1 MAWRETLCNIL
12 DATDKN
18 LRVTS
23 VGPST
28 HSSASLQKVTEQT
41 FKTDALVARAEFS
54 SLVNTVQSSLAELR
68 LEVSAAQQIS
78 NRAASQL
85 PRLSKSADNQH
96 LQRDL
101 YGASAVAVSPRISAS
116 MSGEVN
122 AGNGIMRQ
130 HALMRHLQESVAS
143 HTSQIASVE
152 GFLNVSTAEVAQL
165 KANLAELA
173 ATAEQTQ
180 ARTIMLAQQQS
191 EVPARS
197 DMVQLQDG
205 MCSVE
210 ASLQHL
216 QTDQTAVDGRW
227 QVAEAA
233 VARLE
238 TAGGLE
244 QRLSQQMH
252 QLDSAVT
259 GRLEAVEGHLQFLA
273 GVLGTKPAGTPDAQP
288 CLTATYQTVPRQL
301 ATGTAVGQ
309 PVISIMQQL
318 SNLHTEMSRL
328 CQDQLQVRSDAQTSE
343 NVSSDLAELRHRL
356 HGQETEAQQLQQAHS
371 DALQQAAVLQQALTA
386 QQILTEQMQQ
396 TQQSLTSTVDGMAS
410 DLARQV
416 NDMQDAHSQLE
427 TQHASTSSQISE
439 EMSQHHMDLCKLR
452 AASAAHDEQLKQYGE
467 TLRQHEAQLA
477 RSAASQTEMRETM
490 QRLNEHTGALSLH
503 NTGSRGASETGSRD
517 PGNRVE
523 DRLTSLEA
531 DLAHSTAATDA
542 MSSIIDQVAQL
553 GEQQVQGCA
562 TRIAHLETDLV
573 NWVDSLRQQQD
584 TQAATMSDM
593 TARIARLQAQ
603 VKDGDKSQI
612 AARLA
617 ELDGAVLEL
626 QTASAGGSAKE
637 ADSELQAHVDA
648 LRGQVSQLR
657 GSQAEQQ
664 SAVSSLGGIEHDVA
678 VLRDELTQLQSS
690 QAAQSPADPALSK
703 LEQDLAAL
711 NAELSQMRKD
721 HASQFSVTSSAT
733 DQKVESIRLE
743 LSQLQDQQAAQ
754 SSAHKLYSH
763 LEQDVAALKGQLSQ
777 LDRTQGSQLAHEQW
791 QVETQQLRGE
801 LAACLKTETDTGAA
815 VAQHATHLSNLEKRL
830 TELYAEMKCS
840 AAQADP
846 SSSTGAAGHSG
857 LKSEFDELNER
868 LFELRVELQN
878 LTDDTTISVASIK
891 RKAELAEQHA
901 EEASEAA
908 ASCKQALEAAHAT
921 APEAAMALSMPAD
934 PEHAQQHHQQL
945 QEPLLEQHQLQE
957 MLQTQQQR
965 SLDLEKHCADMQRA
979 LDALPSGVGGLNAGA
994 QHAQQAHV
1002 QELATQCTAV
1012 LHQIENLQTQ
1022 VDASKETQAEVQGE
1036 TTELAAHLMKLA
1048 EKHGGACE
1056 EGQTGQAAL
1065 HHRLRK
1071 IELTV
1076 ADALVE
1082 VASQM
1087 KALEARVTALAP
1099 PRTSS
1104 TSASLP
1110 ARDATASRP
1119 AASAETAAST
1129 ADAGL
1134 GSRQAQ
1140 AAQAADTSNAS
1151 PSGRPGAILS
1161 GLPEHQESMGPPS
1174 ASQLLRAAPHRPAAA
1189 PQASPSGVMAGSR
1202 VPEPDLM
1209 TFSPAIG
1216 TRPPGLNHQ
1225 PVSHPLLATAAA
1237 SCEADPLQQHAQP
1250 STAPMTQQLHAKLST
1265 AMVQPTQPVLAAVAN
1280 PHGNILRVEPGVD
1293 SQPDSRPASP
1303 MPGIS
1308 FYDNAVFGSPTP
1320 TPSPQ
1325 SRLHDPSPPLL
1336 SPGSS
1341 PRPQQQQHHSDLF
1354 VSKAVDG
1361 TTSPQGSMPG
1371 LSLHHNQLW
1380 THETASISIPTTAA
1394 AAEPG
1399 VAYPHGT
1406 GVHHTVAGLQSGSR
1420 SVMASLPTV
1429 PAGSSKAAQSVS
1441 GVQQSLKPGAQHS
1454 TEHSPGVSLNTHFQ
1468 LSGSSLLDES
1478 DNGSA
1483 DEEEV
1488 GHQLTVIQQQLA
1500 REDIDEWERDI
1511 LMSEWD
1517 LLNKVKH
1524 NETPK
1529 T

>member
-1012 LHQIENLQTQ
+1012 LHQIENLQVQLDSETRQHAGLQQQQQAQHQQLVSQHGALLRQLQSVQSSADTAAHLQQQQHQDLVMQQNNLQEHLKAVQTQAQTTAVQQQQQEQQQQQSLSQEASGLHAVADVHKQQLMSLQGQVASVQRASEAARISIATSSAGWQEVQQQVHGLQTQ

-1076 ADALVE
+1076 A
-1082 VASQM
+1082 
-1087 KALEARVTALAP
+1087 
-1099 PRTSS
+1099 
-1104 TSASLP
+1104 
-1110 ARDATASRP
+1110 
-1119 AASAETAAST
+1119 
-1129 ADAGL
+1129 G
-1134 GSRQAQ
+1134 
-1140 AAQAADTSNAS
+1140 
-1151 PSGRPGAILS
+1151 
-1161 GLPEHQESMGPPS
+1161 
-1174 ASQLLRAAPHRPAAA
+1174 
-1189 PQASPSGVMAGSR
+1189 
-1202 VPEPDLM
+1202 
-1209 TFSPAIG
+1209 
-1216 TRPPGLNHQ
+1216 
-1225 PVSHPLLATAAA
+1225 
-1237 SCEADPLQQHAQP
+1237 
-1250 STAPMTQQLHAKLST
+1250 
-1265 AMVQPTQPVLAAVAN
+1265 
-1280 PHGNILRVEPGVD
+1280 
-1293 SQPDSRPASP
+1293 
-1303 MPGIS
+1303 MP
-1308 FYDNAVFGSPTP
+1308 
-1320 TPSPQ
+1320 
-1325 SRLHDPSPPLL
+1325 
-1336 SPGSS
+1336 
-1341 PRPQQQQHHSDLF
+1341 
-1354 VSKAVDG
+1354 
-1361 TTSPQGSMPG
+1361 
-1371 LSLHHNQLW
+1371 
-1380 THETASISIPTTAA
+1380 
-1394 AAEPG
+1394 
-1399 VAYPHGT
+1399 
-1406 GVHHTVAGLQSGSR
+1406 
-1420 SVMASLPTV
+1420 
-1429 PAGSSKAAQSVS
+1429 
-1441 GVQQSLKPGAQHS
+1441 
-1454 TEHSPGVSLNTHFQ
+1454 
-1468 LSGSSLLDES
+1468 
-1478 DNGSA
+1478 
-1483 DEEEV
+1483 
-1488 GHQLTVIQQQLA
+1488 
-1500 REDIDEWERDI
+1500 
-1511 LMSEWD
+1511 
-1517 LLNKVKH
+1517 
-1524 NETPK
+1524 
-1529 T
+1529 

>member
-191 EVPARS
+191 EVPARQTRR
-197 DMVQLQDG
+197 QLMAAGRLRKQQWLGLKQRAGLSNDYL
-205 MCSVE
+205 SR
-210 ASLQHL
+210 AS
-216 QTDQTAVDGRW
+216 
-227 QVAEAA
+227 
-233 VARLE
+233 
-238 TAGGLE
+238 
-244 QRLSQQMH
+244 MH